1 MRPRFVLP
9 IILVF
14 MLGLVGCATLPAN
27 LPKGPAGKA
36 MPPEMTGTL
45 AGLETQLQPKI
56 AADGSGFHLLDSN
69 EDALRWR
76 LALIDSAEHSL
87 DLQYYF
93 WFGDASG
100 DLLMKH
106 VIDAADRGVKVRLIL
121 DDISTWIE
129 KHNEPKVRDWEV
141 AVLNARSNI
150 ELRLFNA
157 WRSRSMVG
165 RAVEFLRHM
174 GRVNQR
180 MHNKLM
186 IADNRAAIMGGR
198 NLGDEYF
205 GYSQESNFRDL
216 DILGIGPVARQAS
229 DGFDR
234 FWNSSW
240 VVQVAEL
247 KAHPKRR
254 DVRAQSRSLVETV
267 EDSTVL
273 QRFPL
278 ERGDWHAAIADLTAS
293 IEAGHSRVVT
303 DVPTSGA
310 GVRASRAVRHRMPA
324 AIRELMA
331 SAQKE
336 LLIDNAYVIPEK
348 ADIGFFRELTA
359 RGVKIKLLTNSLA
372 SQDVP
377 AVNSHYKRWRKELI
391 EAGVELYESRPDAAI
406 QPLVADTPP
415 THAEFM
421 GLHVKAIAVDGT
433 RVFVGSMNLDGRSQ
447 DLNSEMG
454 VLVESEPLGRRLSAL
469 MERDMRPENAWRL
482 SLDSRGRVEWTAQ
495 GETLTRQPAR
505 SGWQRLQDLVFMLF
519 PKSLY

>member
-1 MRPRFVLP
+1 
-9 IILVF
+9 
-14 MLGLVGCATLPAN
+14 MLGLVGCATLPEN

-36 MPPEMTGTL
+36 MPPETSGTL
-45 AGLETQLQPKI
+45 AGLETQLQPKV

-69 EDALRWR
+69 EEALRWR
-76 LALIDSAEHSL
+76 LALVDSAEHSL

-93 WFGDASG
+93 WFADASG

-129 KHNEPKVRDWEV
+129 KHNTLKVRDWEV
-141 AVLNARSNI
+141 SVLNAHPNI

-157 WRSRSMVG
+157 WRSRSMAG
-165 RAVEFLRHM
+165 RVVEFVRHM
-174 GRVNQR
+174 NRANQR

-186 IADNRAAIMGGR
+186 IADNRAAIIGGR
-198 NLGDEYF
+198 NIGDEYF

-216 DILGIGPVARQAS
+216 DVLGVGPVARQAS
-229 DGFDR
+229 DVFDR

-240 VVQVAEL
+240 VVQVTEL
-247 KAHPKRR
+247 KLHPKRR
-254 DVRAQSRSLVETV
+254 DVRAQNRSQVETV
-267 EDSTVL
+267 ESSSVL

-278 ERGDWHAAIADLTAS
+278 ERADWHAAVAELTAS
-293 IEAGHSRVVT
+293 VDAGRSRVVT
-303 DVPTSGA
+303 DVPASPTDG
-310 GVRASRAVRHRMPA
+310 ASRAVRHRMPA

-336 LLIDNAYVIPEK
+336 LLIDNAYVIPGK
-348 ADIGFFRELTA
+348 VDISFFRELTA

-391 EAGVELYESRPDAAI
+391 EAGVDLYESRPDAAI
-406 QPLVADTPP
+406 QPLLTDTPP

-433 RVFVGSMNLDGRSQ
+433 RVFIGSMNLDARSQ

-454 VLVESEPLGRRLSAL
+454 VLVESEPLGRRVSAL

-482 SLDSRGRVEWTAQ
+482 SLDSRGRVQWTAQ

-519 PKSLY
+519 PTSLY

>member
-1 MRPRFVLP
+1 MRPRFVLL
-9 IILVF
+9 IIL
-14 MLGLVGCATLPAN
+14 MLGVVGCATLPAN
-27 LPKGPAGKA
+27 LPKGPASKA
-36 MPPEMTGTL
+36 MPPQKSGPL
-45 AGLETQLQPKI
+45 AGLETQLQPKL
-56 AADGSGFHLLDSN
+56 ADDDSGFHLLDSN
-69 EDALRWR
+69 EEALRWR
-76 LALIDSAEHSL
+76 LALIDSAERSL

-106 VIDAADRGVKVRLIL
+106 VFDAADRGVRVRLIL
-121 DDISTWIE
+121 DDISTWVE

-141 AVLNARSNI
+141 AVLNAHPNM

-157 WRSRSMVG
+157 WRSRSMAG
-165 RAVEFLRHM
+165 RVVEFLRHM

-186 IADNRAAIMGGR
+186 IADNRAAIIGGR
-198 NLGDEYF
+198 NIGDEYF

-216 DILGIGPVARQAS
+216 DVLGIGPVARQAS
-229 DGFDR
+229 DVFDR

-240 VVQVAEL
+240 VVQVTEL
-247 KAHPKRR
+247 MLHPKRS
-254 DVRAQSRSLVETV
+254 DVRAQKRSLVETA

-278 ERGDWHAAIADLTAS
+278 ERVDWHAAVAELTAS
-293 IEAGHSRVVT
+293 VDAGRNRVVT
-303 DVPTSGA
+303 DVPASPTDG
-310 GVRASRAVRHRMPA
+310 ASRAVRHRMPA

-331 SAQKE
+331 SAKKE

-348 ADIGFFRELTA
+348 ADISFFRELTA
-359 RGVKIKLLTNSLA
+359 RGVKIRMLTNSLA

-391 EAGVELYESRPDAAI
+391 EAGIDLYELRPHAAV

-415 THAEFM
+415 THASFM
-421 GLHVKAIAVDGT
+421 GLHVKAIAVDRT
-433 RVFVGSMNLDGRSQ
+433 RVFIGSMNLDGRSH

-454 VLVESEPLGRRLSAL
+454 VLIESEPLGRRVSAL
-469 MERDMRPENAWRL
+469 MERDMLPENAWRL
-482 SLDSRGRVEWTAQ
+482 SLDSRGRVEWTAEGQ
-495 GETLTRQPAR
+495 TLTRQPAR
-505 SGWQRLQDLVFMLF
+505 STWQRLQDLVFMLF

>member
-1 MRPRFVLP
+1 MLPRFVLP
-9 IILVF
+9 IVLI
-14 MLGLVGCATLPAN
+14 LGLAGCATLPDN
-27 LPKGPAGKA
+27 LPKGPASKA
-36 MPPEMTGTL
+36 MAPGKSGTL
-45 AGLETQLQPKI
+45 AGLETQLQPKV
-56 AADGSGFHLLDSN
+56 AADGSSFHLLDSN

-76 LALIDSAEHSL
+76 LALVDSAEHSL

-93 WFGDASG
+93 WFSDDSG

-106 VIDAADRGVKVRLIL
+106 VLDAADRGVKVRLIL

-129 KHNEPKVRDWEV
+129 KHNKPKVRDWEA
-141 AVLNARSNI
+141 AVLNAHSNI
-150 ELRLFNA
+150 ELRLFNP
-157 WRSRSMVG
+157 WRSRSMAG
-165 RAVEFLRHM
+165 RVVEFVLHM
-174 GRVNQR
+174 SRTNQR

-186 IADNRAAIMGGR
+186 IADNRAAIVGGR
-198 NLGDEYF
+198 NIGDEYF

-216 DILGIGPVARQAS
+216 DVLGVGPVARQAS
-229 DGFDR
+229 DVFDR

-240 VVQVAEL
+240 VVQVKEL
-247 KAHPKRR
+247 KLHPKRQ
-254 DVRAQSRSLVETV
+254 DVRAQRRSLVKTA

-278 ERGDWHAAIADLTAS
+278 ARADWHATFADLTPS
-293 IEAGHSRVVT
+293 IDAGSSRVVT
-303 DVPTSGA
+303 DVPAAAQTDG
-310 GVRASRAVRHRMPA
+310 ASRAVRHRMPA

-336 LLIDNAYVIPEK
+336 LLIDNAYVIPEPV
-348 ADIGFFRELTA
+348 DISFFHDLTA
-359 RGVKIKLLTNSLA
+359 RGVKIRMLTNSLA
-372 SQDVP
+372 SQDMP
-377 AVNSHYKRWRKELI
+377 AVNSHYKQWRKELI
-391 EAGVELYESRPDAAI
+391 DAGVELYESRADAAI

-421 GLHVKAIAVDGT
+421 GLHVKAIVVDGT
-433 RVFVGSMNLDGRSQ
+433 RVFIGSMNLDRRSN

-495 GETLTRQPAR
+495 GQTLTRQPAR
-505 SGWQRLQDLVFMLF
+505 SVWQRLQDLVFMLF